1 MRKRRREKWGR
12 NSHHHNEAS
21 VGLFKQEAVKLCVS
35 SLQSHSWE
43 ALSSIMVS
51 ISTESLYLAYGMSAF
66 NLSLVYFRPL
76 ACGVLLM
83 TGLYNL
89 NNLCFPGV
97 QFLCLCKE
105 PGNISTHYAKTCD
118 KEKYNYNQT
127 GSI

>member
-1 MRKRRREKWGR
+1 MRRGRKGKRRR
-12 NSHHHNEAS
+12 NSHHRKEAS
-21 VGLFKQEAVKLCVS
+21 VWLFKQEAVKLCF
-35 SLQSHSWE
+35 QSAESQLE
-43 ALSSIMVS
+43 ALSSIMAS
-51 ISTESLYLAYGMSAF
+51 ISTESLYLAYSMSAF
-66 NLSLVYFRPL
+66 NLSLVYFRPR

-105 PGNISTHYAKTCD
+105 PGNTSIHYAKTCD